1 MGYNLKADVY
11 SLGIILFYLFFKRA
25 ANENKKS
32 KQLEDFND
40 IHPPFVRALY

>member
-25 ANENKKS
+25 AKENKKG
-32 KQLEDFND
+32 QLEDFND